1 MQSRWLR
8 RDWEDGENVSP
19 SPSQR
24 GSKLEYTWHCGL
36 KTRVQVQGPRFGQ
49 VRKLPVWDQGTPFLL
64 SILYPSSL
72 FFGGAALNLAP
83 MAWLM
88 GFPSTSGVRIAGQSK
103 AASFSLVVRCPPH
116 VWGRI
121 LKCGHVVQ
129 FADFLDP
136 LLCSGFDYVTVL
148 SCLPEC
154 RAQREKDRGHS
165 LSDPGQNIGGLPL
178 WLLTI
183 PSPPL
188 SSLCPGCPAAPP
200 CFLPVDHHPYV
211 PRFCRPLV
219 MGSPAT

>member
-36 KTRVQVQGPRFGQ
+36 KPGVQVQGPGSRQ
-49 VRKLPVWDQGTPFLL
+49 VRMLPVWDQGTPFLL

-103 AASFSLVVRCPPH
+103 AASFSLVVRCPPMS
-116 VWGRI
+116 GARF
-121 LKCGHVVQ
+121 LSVV
-129 FADFLDP
+129 
-136 LLCSGFDYVTVL
+136 T
-148 SCLPEC
+148 
-154 RAQREKDRGHS
+154 
-165 LSDPGQNIGGLPL
+165 
-178 WLLTI
+178 
-183 PSPPL
+183 L
-188 SSLCPGCPAAPP
+188 SSLQISWTLCSALA
-200 CFLPVDHHPYV
+200 LT
-211 PRFCRPLV
+211 
-219 MGSPAT
+219 MSPSSLASQNAGPKERRTEVTL